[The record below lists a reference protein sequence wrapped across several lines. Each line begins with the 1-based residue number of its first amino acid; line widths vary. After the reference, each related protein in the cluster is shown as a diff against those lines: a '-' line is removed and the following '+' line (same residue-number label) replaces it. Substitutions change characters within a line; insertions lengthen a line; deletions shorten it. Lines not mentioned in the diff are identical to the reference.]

1 MRRFLSATILLYMV
15 ATCPTMAQL
24 QVFKDNNGR
33 FGYKDSKG
41 TEKVAAMY
49 DAAMPYYMGKAAVTK
64 NGKVGILDAEG
75 KELYFFD
82 ELSRFSGQ
90 ILYARKGNL
99 YGLLHNTTGRLLVE
113 PVYDQI
119 SIWISSLP
127 SSFQIR
133 RNGKMGIMDAKTYK
147 EILAPA
153 YDSIKRAPLRGEYY
167 YLYQNGKFRVMNT
180 SMEILPGSYDAI
192 WRQEDK
198 SDVLRNG
205 RHWYYVRNGKLVGL
219 LDVDMRVI
227 LPAKFDGI
235 ELSFEKNGISV
246 VHLQGKVGA
255 VNDRGEEIIPII
267 YDKISLFN
275 NDGISAASL
284 NGKYGFIDRKGN
296 TVIPFEYEFASTF
309 SDGLA
314 KVKLKGK
321 VGYINLDN
329 KMVIANRYEDG
340 ESFFSGLAPVK
351 KKGRWGFI
359 NSKGKTVIPFK
370 YKLATVFFL
379 GSATVWEDN
388 GKSYRIDKNGKR
400 LN

>member
-1 MRRFLSATILLYMV
+1 
-15 ATCPTMAQL
+15 
-24 QVFKDNNGR
+24 
-33 FGYKDSKG
+33 
-41 TEKVAAMY
+41 
-49 DAAMPYYMGKAAVTK
+49 
-64 NGKVGILDAEG
+64 
-75 KELYFFD
+75 
-82 ELSRFSGQ
+82 
-90 ILYARKGNL
+90 
-99 YGLLHNTTGRLLVE
+99 
-113 PVYDQI
+113 
-119 SIWISSLP
+119 
-127 SSFQIR
+127 
-133 RNGKMGIMDAKTYK
+133 
-147 EILAPA
+147 
-153 YDSIKRAPLRGEYY
+153 
-167 YLYQNGKFRVMNT
+167 MNT
-180 SMEILPGSYDAI
+180 LMEILPGSYDAI
-192 WRQEDK
+192 LRQEDK